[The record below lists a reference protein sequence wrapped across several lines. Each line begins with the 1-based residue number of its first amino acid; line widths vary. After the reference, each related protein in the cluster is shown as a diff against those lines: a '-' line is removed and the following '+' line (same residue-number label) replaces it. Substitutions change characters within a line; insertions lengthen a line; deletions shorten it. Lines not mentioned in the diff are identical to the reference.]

1 MKRLIRLLILSA
13 IVAVFWWLT
22 KNEGLFQAPPQL
34 QKIVDGAVE
43 AVGDVKEVAQE
54 AAKDVSAPPPLR
66 ATQGSASARLSQAG
80 VLTWT
85 NAHRAEAGLGALKLD
100 AQLNAA
106 AKAKLDDMFAKQYF
120 EHVSPS
126 GAGPADVVTAAGYAY
141 IAVGENLALG
151 NYKDDK
157 TLVQAWMDSPG
168 HRANI
173 LAANYT
179 EIGIAVGKGTY
190 EGQTTWLA
198 VQEFGKP
205 MADCPQAEPALKT
218 KIGVDQA
225 QLDRMKADLEARKQE
240 MEASSK
246 PRSNEERDAYN
257 AKVAEYNA
265 LVEQVNALIR
275 QIQGEIT
282 VYNGQVQAFNACAGG

>member
-1 MKRLIRLLILSA
+1 MKRLIRLVVLTA

-22 KNEGLFQAPPQL
+22 KNEGLFQAPPRL
-34 QKIVDGAVE
+34 QQIVDEAADAVS
-43 AVGDVKEVAQE
+43 DVKEIAQE

-66 ATQGSASARLSQAG
+66 AKQGSPTAQLSQAG

-85 NAHRAEAGLGALKLD
+85 NSHRADAGLGALKLD

-106 AKAKLDDMFAKQYF
+106 AKAKLDDMFVRQYF

-151 NYKDDK
+151 NYKDDR

-173 LAANYT
+173 LGASYT

-205 MADCPQAEPALKT
+205 LADCPQAEPTLKA
-218 KIGVDQA
+218 KIDLDQT
-225 QLDRMKADLEARKQE
+225 QLDRMKADLEARKRE
-240 MEASSK
+240 MDAAQK

-275 QIQGEIT
+275 QIQGEIA